1 MKQWDRR
8 MGMMRNF
15 LKAIFATALAV
26 LVIGAC
32 GDAGPESGPGTLTA
46 TVRSP
51 NGAEGSAV
59 VTFFGE
65 GIGNVTPLTGRV
77 FDQRRGDT
85 LRVVLVNDEGGELS
99 FAVAVADTTRPPS
112 GLVLEVADA
121 DDRLRSTTA
130 GYSLEFRR

>member
-1 MKQWDRR
+1 
-8 MGMMRNF
+8 MGMTRH
-15 LKAIFATALAV
+15 LPKALSATVLAV
-26 LVIGAC
+26 VLTAAC

-46 TVRSP
+46 TVHSP

-65 GIGNVTPLTGRV
+65 GIGDVTPLTGRV

-85 LRVVLVNDEGGELS
+85 LRVVLVNDEGGALS

-121 DDRLRSTTA
+121 DDRLRSATA

>member
-1 MKQWDRR
+1 
-8 MGMMRNF
+8 MGMMRHIPKT
-15 LKAIFATALAV
+15 LSATVLAV
-26 LVIGAC
+26 VLTGAC
-32 GDAGPESGPGTLTA
+32 GDGGPESGPGTLTA
-46 TVRSP
+46 TVHSP

-65 GIGNVTPLTGRV
+65 GIGNITPLTGRV

-85 LRVVLVNDEGGELS
+85 LRVVLVNDEAGELS

-121 DDRLRSTTA
+121 ADRLRSATA

>member
-1 MKQWDRR
+1 MTRH
-8 MGMMRNF
+8 
-15 LKAIFATALAV
+15 LPKALSATVLTAL
-26 LVIGAC
+26 LIGAC

-46 TVRSP
+46 TVHSP

-65 GIGNVTPLTGRV
+65 GIGELIPVTGRI
-77 FDQRRGDT
+77 FQQRRGDT

-99 FAVAVADTTRPPS
+99 FGVSVADTTRPPM

-121 DDRLRSTTA
+121 DDRLRSITA